1 MSKSDRIKILER
13 EVDQLHTVMA
23 RLSDRVAVLERAA
36 RVVPPSPS
44 LVGRARAR
52 AVELGDRVLRA
63 VGL

>member
-1 MSKSDRIKILER
+1 MSKSDRIKDLER

-23 RLSDRVAVLERAA
+23 RLSDRVARLERTAKV
-36 RVVPPSPS
+36 VVPSVS
-44 LVGRARAR
+44 LVVRARAR